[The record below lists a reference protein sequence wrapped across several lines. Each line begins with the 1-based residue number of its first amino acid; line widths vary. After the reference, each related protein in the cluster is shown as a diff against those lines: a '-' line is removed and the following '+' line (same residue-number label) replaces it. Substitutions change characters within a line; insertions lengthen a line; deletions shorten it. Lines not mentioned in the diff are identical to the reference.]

1 MVDKTVSDSG
11 KNAASNMNAGY
22 PDPDQ
27 AHDLM
32 HLVLEHYVTH
42 HQVVFKKLHHAQNA
56 TTKSINELE
65 NMSAS
70 LQAKAGHSV
79 EDIRKYDHMWGAIIE
94 MFKAHGATEDDLERI
109 EQVLLTIPRAIK
121 RHYDMMVEQDKA
133 LQTLI
138 KSLDT
143 EEYRRACKVINDVQ
157 SRPNPMSGLGPEEYK
172 PPPASKEAAVSSY
185 KFSID
190 MLRDLD

>member
-1 MVDKTVSDSG
+1 MSTPSNINSG
-11 KNAASNMNAGY
+11 F
-22 PDPDQ
+22 PDADQ
-27 AHDLM
+27 AHELM

-42 HQVVFKKLHHAQNA
+42 HQVVFKKLEHAQNA
-56 TTKSINELE
+56 TVKSIKELE
-65 NMSAS
+65 GMSAS

-79 EDIRKYDHMWGAIIE
+79 EDIRKYDHMWAAIIQ

-133 LQTLI
+133 LQKLI
-138 KSLDT
+138 ASLDT
-143 EEYRRACKVINDVQ
+143 EEYRKACMIINEVQ
-157 SRPNPMSGLGPEEYK
+157 GRPNPMTGLGPEEYNAH
-172 PPPASKEAAVSSY
+172 PSGKEGPVSSY
-185 KFSID
+185 KFSIN